1 MSSVHAEVE
10 IAAPVAT
17 EPPET
22 TRRSGLDGFDLAV
35 LLVFALV
42 SVWVL
47 GLDLWQVIVHS
58 RAWTGTDGSYIV
70 DQMQYLAW
78 IRDASHHVLAANL
91 FVLGHTKSDYFQPAI
106 TISGLIAALGVAPWL
121 VLLLWKPAAVLAG
134 FAAARAYARRNLAG
148 LWPRRAA
155 LVLALFFGSFT
166 VVYGSFGVVGDL
178 FPGFLTWGYTF
189 SLISIAAL
197 GFAVLTYDRARA
209 ERRRMWLP
217 GVLGAVASALHPWQ
231 GETLILIV
239 IGAELVMWR
248 SRSTPRPRPL
258 LPVLTIVMSGLP
270 LVYYAILG
278 RVDGSWGLAREASK
292 HTFSLLTIV
301 VALLPL
307 LIPAALAY
315 RNRPQ
320 TFLELLTRTWPA
332 AALAVY
338 VLSATELSATP
349 LHAFSGITLP
359 LSVLAVQGL
368 QAAGWNRIRRPRL
381 VAAIAIALV
390 TIPATVWELHGV
402 SDLVTP
408 TPGNPNFVTND
419 EQHAL
424 DYLARNPQSGGVLT
438 RFYLGTVVPAET
450 SRRTY
455 IGNCLWS
462 EPDCSGRAK
471 TTEDLLEGA
480 LSPAAARSLVLGSG
494 ARFVLADCTS
504 VDLRRTLAPILESVA
519 NFGCA
524 SVYTVRS
531 SAARVPPP
539 RRRPAP
545 RASPAT

>member
-1 MSSVHAEVE
+1 M
-10 IAAPVAT
+10 
-17 EPPET
+17 
-22 TRRSGLDGFDLAV
+22 V

-47 GLDLWQVIVHS
+47 GLDLWQVIVHG

-91 FVLGHTKSDYFQPAI
+91 FVLGHTTADYFQPVI
-106 TISGLIAALGVAPWL
+106 SISGLITALGVAPWL
-121 VLLLWKPAAVLAG
+121 VLLMWKPVAVVAG
-134 FAAARAYARRNLAG
+134 FAAARAFARRNLTG

-197 GFAVLTYDRARA
+197 VFAVLSYDRARA
-209 ERRRMWLP
+209 ESRRIWLP
-217 GVLGAVASALHPWQ
+217 GVLGAIASALHPWQ

-248 SRSTPRPRPL
+248 SRSAPRPRWL
-258 LPVLTIVMSGLP
+258 LPVVTIAVSALP
-270 LVYYAILG
+270 LLYYAILG
-278 RVDGSWGLAREASK
+278 RVDSSWGLAREASK
-292 HTFSLLTIV
+292 HTFSLLTIALV
-301 VALLPL
+301 LLPL

-315 RNRPQ
+315 RSRPQ
-320 TFLELLTRTWPA
+320 TFLELLTKMWPA
-332 AALAVY
+332 AALVVY
-338 VLSATELSATP
+338 ALSATALSATP
-349 LHAFSGITLP
+349 LHAFSGITFP

-368 QAAGWNRIRRPRL
+368 QAAGWSRIRHPRL
-381 VAAIAIALV
+381 VAALAIAVV
-390 TIPATVWELHGV
+390 TIPATVWELHAV
-402 SDLVTP
+402 TALVTP

-419 EQHAL
+419 EQRAL
-424 DYLARNPQSGGVLT
+424 DYLARNPQPGGVLT
-438 RFYLGTVVPAET
+438 RFYLGTVVPAQT
-450 SRRTY
+450 DRRTY
-455 IGNCLWS
+455 VGNCLWS
-462 EPDCSGRAK
+462 QPDCSGRAK
-471 TTEDLLEGA
+471 ITEDLLEGS
-480 LSPAAARSLVLGSG
+480 LRPAAARSLVLSSG
-494 ARFVLADCTS
+494 ARFVLGDCTS

-531 SAARVPPP
+531 PVAGP
-539 RRRPAP
+539 
-545 RASPAT
+545 